1 MACRVLGKP
10 VIVATQMLE
19 SMINT
24 PVPTRAE
31 ASDVATAVFDGADA
45 VMLSAETAAGD
56 HPERVVEAM
65 SRVCL
70 GAEKHHISSTSKHRI
85 NTHTDPHTLTH
96 SLSG

>member
-45 VMLSAETAAGD
+45 VMLSAETAVGQYPVD
-56 HPERVVEAM
+56 Q
-65 SRVCL
+65 
-70 GAEKHHISSTSKHRI
+70 
-85 NTHTDPHTLTH
+85 
-96 SLSG
+96 